1 VIRCSS
7 WARSLQEPPIGTA
20 AEAQLWLAL
29 EQPGPWGDR
38 VLTDDTLAT
47 GDRAGLASA
56 AAVDGVRP
64 VLIRRPSAGVRYD
77 APAGRRLL
85 VADTTPGRTRLVSAQ
100 LPDSDASALTIV
112 DWAAVR
118 DGSVDLRTALQA
130 IATDVR
136 DDTGPVL
143 LVCTNGRRDACCALL
158 GRPVAAALHDQH
170 GDAVWETTH
179 LGGHRLAPTGL
190 LLPWGY
196 SYAYLDPHS
205 GDGLLAAARAGRFVA
220 ERLRG
225 RSTWSRTGQA
235 AEAAARTAWRAADL
249 DAVHSVLAVPA
260 GSDSK
265 ELVEVT
271 HADGRRLS
279 VEVRAV
285 TGPARPEA
293 CGKSPIPLLS
303 VHATVRQPS

>member
-1 VIRCSS
+1 V
-7 WARSLQEPPIGTA
+7 QEEPIGTA
-20 AEAQLWLAL
+20 AEAQLWVAL

-38 VLTDDTLAT
+38 VLTDDTLAA

-56 AAVDGVRP
+56 ASVDGVRP
-64 VLIRRPSAGVRYD
+64 VLIRRPSAGVRQD
-77 APAGRRLL
+77 TPPGRRLL
-85 VADTTPGRTRLVSAQ
+85 VADTRPGRTRLVTAQ
-100 LPDSDASALTIV
+100 LPDSDAGALTRV
-112 DWAAVR
+112 DWAALR
-118 DGSVDLRTALQA
+118 GGSLDLRAALQG
-130 IATDVR
+130 IATEVR
-136 DDTGPVL
+136 DDPGPVL

-205 GDGLLAAARAGRFVA
+205 GDDLLAAARAGRFVA

-235 AEAAARTAWRAADL
+235 AEAAARAAWAAADL
-249 DAVHSVLAVPA
+249 EAVHTVRSLPA
-260 GSDSK
+260 GSDSDG
-265 ELVEVT
+265 LMEVA

-279 VEVRAV
+279 VDVQAV
-285 TGPARPEA
+285 TGRARPEA
-293 CGKSPIPLLS
+293 CGKAPVPLLS
-303 VHATVRQPS
+303 VHATVRQQP